1 MVIGRR
7 LADQLTLRA
16 GDTQYWFGD
25 ALALFAG
32 LAAFGPNPNVAD
44 MLIAYTTGYIAV
56 ALPLPAGGAGGID
69 AAMVGAL
76 VLADIR
82 EVEGGCL
89 SDYPLIARHLA
100 ERYREAGTID
110 VDEEPRLRV
119 FVDAR
124 RTPSRVDG
132 RFGLPCFQ

>member
-1 MVIGRR
+1 M
-7 LADQLTLRA
+7 
-16 GDTQYWFGD
+16 
-25 ALALFAG
+25 
-32 LAAFGPNPNVAD
+32 
-44 MLIAYTTGYIAV
+44 
-56 ALPLPAGGAGGID
+56 
-69 AAMVGAL
+69 
-76 VLADIR
+76 LADIR
-82 EVEGGCL
+82 EFGGGFL

-124 RTPSRVDG
+124 RTPSRLDA